1 MRPTASALLVA
12 LATAFAS
19 PAIANEPARP
29 RISEVDTEHLFGFTV
44 GSDVEE
50 PGAIV
55 PHVNSLSAFGRRG
68 GLYGVLDQNIEI
80 KYGVRP
86 GLAVSAALNGF
97 AARIRGVPGL
107 PDTYGGGVSGLSLGG
122 RWQVF
127 DRQTYPIG
135 LTLDASGGYDSRD
148 PVTGRGGATVWSGGV
163 RAALDSELIHDRLF
177 AAVNIAL
184 DTQSQARS
192 DLPGLERTSGLAF
205 GAALS
210 TRIASQ
216 VFLGVEASY
225 RRAYGGSLLGQF
237 QGDAFYLG
245 PSLYV
250 TSGKAWL
257 TVSLAAQL
265 RGHEVGGSPGL
276 NLRDF
281 ERYRLLVVFGKPL

>member
-1 MRPTASALLVA
+1 MKGII
-12 LATAFAS
+12 LAGGSGTRLHPITRS
-19 PAIANEPARP
+19 
-29 RISEVDTEHLFGFTV
+29 ISKHLIPIY
-44 GSDVEE
+44 DK
-50 PGAIV
+50 PMIYY
-55 PHVNSLSAFGRRG
+55 PLS
-68 GLYGVLDQNIEI
+68 VLM
-80 KYGVRP
+80 
-86 GLAVSAALNGF
+86 L
-97 AARIRGVPGL
+97 ARIREILLISTPRDL
-107 PDTYGGGVSGLSLGG
+107 PAFQHLLGDGSQFGLSITYAEQARPEGLAQAYTIGADFVRGGPSALILGDNIFYG
-122 RWQVF
+122 ARLQEALKQAAA
-127 DRQTYPIG
+127 R
-135 LTLDASGGYDSRD
+135 
-148 PVTGRGGATVWSGGV
+148 RGGATVWSGGV

-184 DTQSQARS
+184 DTQSKARS

-245 PSLYV
+245 PSLYI

-257 TVSLAAQL
+257 TVSLAAQV